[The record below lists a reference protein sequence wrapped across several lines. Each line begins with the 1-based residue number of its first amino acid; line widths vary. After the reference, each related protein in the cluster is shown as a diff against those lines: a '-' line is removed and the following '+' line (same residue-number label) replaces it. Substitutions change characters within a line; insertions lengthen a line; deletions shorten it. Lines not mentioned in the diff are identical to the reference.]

1 MDPIEGIIELEAGC
15 ILEQANARCQEH
27 GYEMPLDLGAKGS
40 CQVHDTI
47 FVQDIC
53 RS

>member
-1 MDPIEGIIELEAGC
+1 MDPIEGIVELEAGC

-27 GYEMPLDLGAKGS
+27 GYEMPVDLG
-40 CQVHDTI
+40 TI